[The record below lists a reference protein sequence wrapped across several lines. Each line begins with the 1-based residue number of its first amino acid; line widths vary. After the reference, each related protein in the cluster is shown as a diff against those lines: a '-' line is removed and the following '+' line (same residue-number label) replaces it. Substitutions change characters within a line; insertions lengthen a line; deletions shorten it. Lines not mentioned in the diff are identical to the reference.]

1 MIYFNKT
8 INNQSILLSYK
19 LINNMQ
25 KKRTKI

>member
-1 MIYFNKT
+1 MIYFNKL
-8 INNQSILLSYK
+8 INNQAILLIYK

>member
-8 INNQSILLSYK
+8 INNQAILLIYK